1 MHFRYHP
8 LFIVLS
14 LILSS
19 AAFADIPTC
28 GGETISES
36 CRAERQVY
44 TDTTATFTIADDA
57 VVTDVELT
65 NNMAEGYGG
74 AIYTSSQHAECD

>member
-19 AAFADIPTC
+19 AAFADTPTC

-65 NNMAEGYGG
+65 NNMAELWRGDLHLQP
-74 AIYTSSQHAECD
+74 AR